1 MANTR
6 KRIKRFTNLKAYG
19 LWVVVGILLVSS
31 VILTIDTATSGAE
44 IAKLEKIQ
52 AALLLENS
60 TLTDLLVKS
69 SSLNTV
75 DGKAKEL
82 GFTQPDKIIYLSP
95 KEAVAQAQRE

>member
-1 MANTR
+1 MANRGKT
-6 KRIKRFTNLKAYG
+6 IKKFTNLRAYG
-19 LWVVVGILLVSS
+19 LWVIVGVLLISS

-44 IAKLEKIQ
+44 IAKLEKTQ

-60 TLTDLLVKS
+60 TLTDSLVKS

-82 GFTQPDKIIYLSP
+82 GFAQPNNIIYLSP
-95 KEAVAQAQRE
+95 KEAVAQAQR